1 MAATIA
7 KRYPKV
13 NSIPLV
19 PSHSKLLCNALVNE
33 VKEIRR
39 ARMLMLAVELGS
51 LEALAERTGTS
62 ARHLSQIKNRWKDR
76 GMGRTLA
83 RRFDAKLGKPLG
95 WMDQP
100 LPQASDAVYST
111 DRSVSE
117 GKVQSPRVYGLDPE
131 RQEMILDLF
140 DQLTRSQ
147 QDEFLSRIKTSVED
161 NKAVVREFAQRP
173 ASDPKRPPTRKT

>member
-1 MAATIA
+1 M
-7 KRYPKV
+7 
-13 NSIPLV
+13 
-19 PSHSKLLCNALVNE
+19 NE

-39 ARMLMLAVELGS
+39 YRMLMLAAEFGS

-62 ARHLSQIKNRWKDR
+62 ARHLSQIKNGWKGR
-76 GMGRTLA
+76 GMGRLIA

-100 LPQASDAVYST
+100 IQQANDAAYST

-117 GKVQSPRVYGLDPE
+117 GKAQSPRVYRLDPE
-131 RQEMILDLF
+131 RQAMILDLF

-147 QDEFLSRIKTSVED
+147 QDEFLSRIKAAAED
-161 NKAVVREFAQRP
+161 NNAVVREFGERP
-173 ASDPKRPPTRKT
+173 ASDPKRPPPRKT